1 MTRVGNLA
9 RARNLTKV
17 RNLARVSSLA
27 GARFSRLGSKMLS
40 RTLGRTLAVGTL
52 MASVSGCQIPYYW
65 QAVSGHMA
73 IMGDRRP
80 IEEVIADPAT
90 SPSLKAQLEALQ
102 EARAFA
108 LPLLGLENNKSYR
121 SYVDLGRDAV
131 TWNVFATPELT
142 MDNKTWCF
150 PVAGCVS
157 YRGYFSKDRAERYA
171 QQLDRQGLD
180 TYVGGASAYS
190 TLGWFADPVLN
201 TFISPNALANAALL
215 FHELAHQT
223 LYLKGDSTFNES
235 YATSLE
241 QILVQRW
248 LQAKDQMAS
257 WPEFLQ
263 HQQRKQDFTQLIVR
277 HQQLRKALFE
287 SPLSDA
293 EKHAAKQQQIAEL
306 RADYQTFK
314 ASWNQYPGYDQWM
327 AKSLNNAQLSTVA
340 TYHQWVP
347 AFWQLYR
354 QLDENLPQFL
364 AYCQEL
370 KDLPVGEREQR
381 LQALMP
387 PRV

>member
-1 MTRVGNLA
+1 MLCRT
-9 RARNLTKV
+9 
-17 RNLARVSSLA
+17 
-27 GARFSRLGSKMLS
+27 LG
-40 RTLGRTLAVGTL
+40 RTLGRTLAASAL
-52 MASVSGCQIPYYW
+52 LASVSGCQIPYYW

-90 SPSLKAQLEALQ
+90 SPSLKAQLETLQ

-108 LPLLGLENNKSYR
+108 LPLLGLKNNKSYR

-157 YRGYFSKDRAERYA
+157 YRGYFSKDQAQRYA
-171 QQLDRQGLD
+171 QQLDSQGLD

-248 LQAKDQMAS
+248 LQAKNQMAS
-257 WPEFLQ
+257 WPEF
-263 HQQRKQDFTQLIVR
+263 QQRQQRRQDFTQLIVR
-277 HQQLRKALFE
+277 HQQQRKVLFD
-287 SPLSDA
+287 SQLSDA
-293 EKHAAKQQQIAEL
+293 EKRQAKQQQIAQL
-306 RADYQTFK
+306 RLDYQAFK
-314 ASWNQYPGYDQWM
+314 ADWNQYPGYDQWM

-347 AFWQLYR
+347 AFWQLYQ
-354 QLDENLPQFL
+354 QLDQDLPQFL
-364 AYCQEL
+364 ARCQAL
-370 KDLPVGEREQR
+370 KALPPDERKQQ
-381 LQALMP
+381 LIALMP
-387 PRV
+387 PGAGALDR